1 MHYRKPSAS
10 LHDIPPWADWVELVC
25 LAHLDRAVQID
36 EMLDRYA
43 EAKEADAEIAEE
55 EANEDA
61 TDADSE
67 VTDPS
72 EVGDETAEHNDRDS
86 ARVRDWFK
94 HLAMRERLLGED
106 YPFTLSDGGDELR
119 LRPKLSRSHRL
130 YVALLM
136 MSNLGLFRDNQ
147 NVLTNSF
154 ELLCLPVFRQLL
166 PQGAAV
172 HHFGA
177 NPLKKGRYSAGNL
190 WARLNR
196 LSADLGTCM
205 VITKDH
211 FAPENSGDNGLDL
224 VGWMPMPDEPA
235 GGPVLEVGRPILFAQ
250 CACTEEWK
258 AKQYE
263 IDDRSWAKVMRFAT
277 GYAAAVFIPLCPR
290 RADGSWFKVQ
300 SFSSALC
307 MDRIRIMH
315 FLRGRLGE
323 CAKLPV
329 WAVVENCLAP
339 KEAA

>member
-1 MHYRKPSAS
+1 MHHKPSAS

-25 LAHLDRAVQID
+25 LVHLDRAIQID
-36 EMLDRYA
+36 EILDRYV
-43 EAKEADAEIAEE
+43 EAKESDAEIAEE
-55 EANEDA
+55 EEHEST
-61 TDADSE
+61 TDTESHAAD
-67 VTDPS
+67 PN
-72 EVGDETAEHNDRDS
+72 EVGDVAAEHNDRDT

-94 HLAMRERLLGED
+94 HLAMRARLLGED

-119 LRPKLSRSHRL
+119 LRSKLFKNHRL

-136 MSNLGLFRDNQ
+136 MSNLGRFRENQ

-166 PQGAAV
+166 PEGAAV

-196 LSADLGTCM
+196 LSADIGASI
-205 VITKDH
+205 VIAQHH

-224 VGWMPMPDEPA
+224 VGWMPMPDEPKD
-235 GGPVLEVGRPILFAQ
+235 GPVLEVGRPILFAQ
-250 CACTEEWK
+250 CACTEEWT

-263 IDDRSWAKVMRFAT
+263 IDDRSWSKVMRFPTA
-277 GYAAAVFIPLCPR
+277 YAPVVFIPLCPR
-290 RADGSWFKVQ
+290 MADGRWFKVQ

-315 FLRGRLGE
+315 FLRGRMGE
-323 CAKLPV
+323 CSKLPV
-329 WAVVENCLAP
+329 WAVVENCLAR